1 MTLTESVPM
10 FSLDDMPPILFVQ
23 DVPAGGWPPQIVVY
37 DDSPRVRKSDPL
49 TSHAAADSNDVPRS
63 HALVLALFGSH
74 RWLAQFEAE
83 ALLSGVLSPS
93 RVRTAFTE
101 LELARKLNRTD
112 MTMPTPYGRTA
123 QLWEANR

>member
-10 FSLDDMPPILFVQ
+10 FSLDDMPPILYMS
-23 DVPAGGWPPQIVVY
+23 DT
-37 DDSPRVRKSDPL
+37 PRVHRNDPL

-63 HALVLALFGSH
+63 GSLVLALFREH

-83 ALLSGVLSPS
+83 ALLAGQLSPS

-101 LELARKLNRTD
+101 LEEAGHLTRTA

-123 QLWEANR
+123 QLWEAKQ

>member
-1 MTLTESVPM
+1 VSLTETSLPM
-10 FSLDDMPPILFVQ
+10 FDLDSLPPILYMQ
-23 DVPAGGWPPQIVVY
+23 HR
-37 DDSPRVRKSDPL
+37 PRVRRADPL

-63 HALVLALFGSH
+63 HALVLDLFASH

-83 ALLSGVLSPS
+83 ALLTGLLSPS

-101 LELARKLNRTD
+101 LEEAGQLARTD
-112 MTMPTPYGRTA
+112 LTMPTPYGRTA

>member
-1 MTLTESVPM
+1 MTLTESVPTL
-10 FSLDDMPPILFVQ
+10 FPDDW
-23 DVPAGGWPPQIVVY
+23 A
-37 DDSPRVRKSDPL
+37 RTRRNDPL

-63 HALVLALFGSH
+63 HRLVLDLFGSH

-83 ALLSGVLSPS
+83 ALLAGLLSPS

-101 LELARKLNRTD
+101 LEEAGQLSRTD

-123 QLWEANR
+123 QLWEATK

>member
-10 FSLDDMPPILFVQ
+10 FSLDDMPPILYAV
-23 DVPAGGWPPQIVVY
+23 DV
-37 DDSPRVRKSDPL
+37 PRVRKSDPL

-74 RWLAQFEAE
+74 RWLSQFEAE
-83 ALLSGVLSPS
+83 ALLHGQLSPS

-101 LELARKLNRTD
+101 LEEAGHLTRTD
-112 MTMPTPYGRTA
+112 LTMPTPYGRTA
-123 QLWEANR
+123 QLWEAKQ

>member
-1 MTLTESVPM
+1 MSLTEASVPM
-10 FSLDDMPPILFVQ
+10 FDLDSLPPILYMR
-23 DVPAGGWPPQIVVY
+23 DT
-37 DDSPRVRKSDPL
+37 PRVHRNDPL

-63 HALVLALFGSH
+63 HKLVNDLFKSH

-83 ALLSGVLSPS
+83 ALLAGQLSPS

-101 LELARKLNRTD
+101 LEEAGELSRTD

-123 QLWEANR
+123 QLWEATK

>member
-10 FSLDDMPPILFVQ
+10 FDMQTLPPILYMS
-23 DVPAGGWPPQIVVY
+23 DT
-37 DDSPRVRKSDPL
+37 PRVRQSDPL

-63 HALVLALFGSH
+63 HKLVLDLFASH

-83 ALLSGVLSPS
+83 ALLHGQLSPS

-101 LELARKLNRTD
+101 LEEAGQLCRTD
-112 MTMPTPYGRTA
+112 LTMPTPYGRTA
-123 QLWEANR
+123 QLWEATK